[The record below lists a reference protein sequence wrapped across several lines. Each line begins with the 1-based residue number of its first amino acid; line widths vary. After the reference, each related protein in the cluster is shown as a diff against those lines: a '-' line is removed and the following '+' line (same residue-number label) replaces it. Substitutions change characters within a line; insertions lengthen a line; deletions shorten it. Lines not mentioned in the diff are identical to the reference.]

1 MNRFQK
7 IKQKNQKKILQK
19 QIDETQ
25 KKLVQG
31 ALSLIGI
38 LMALTFIFG
47 DHGLLQL
54 YKLKKE
60 LPTGRGGEFKR
71 VRKAVDFIESF
82 PLSSQYVLSC
92 MSSSGF
98 DEAMR
103 FANWESYN
111 PDRANKQLTK
121 KELEEI
127 QKRFPKDENGSR
139 NYRKENKEEVL
150 EMNPLIENNLIK
162 ELVSMIQRIN
172 PQKIN
177 DHENLK
183 LKLEAIKRELIVVL
197 DE

>member
-60 LPTGRGGEFKR
+60 K
-71 VRKAVDFIESF
+71 
-82 PLSSQYVLSC
+82 
-92 MSSSGF
+92 
-98 DEAMR
+98 
-103 FANWESYN
+103 
-111 PDRANKQLTK
+111 NKIQNHITNFREE
-121 KELEEI
+121 KE
-127 QKRFPKDENGSR
+127 K
-139 NYRKENKEEVL
+139 
-150 EMNPLIENNLIK
+150 
-162 ELVSMIQRIN
+162 LVSEKHRLE
-172 PQKIN
+172 N
-177 DHENLK
+177 DIDYIEK
-183 LKLEAIKRELIVVL
+183 LAREKYRMAKPGEKVFKVITGT
-197 DE
+197 EKEKNK